1 MKNNRRSWRLSVMF
15 SLLVFLS
22 LTVTVALT
30 GMLAMVLFR
39 LGILSG
45 PNRGIVIFVVAT
57 VSVLVGTVLSK
68 YAGRHPLSAIS
79 AMSEATKEVAKGNF
93 DVVLDE
99 DSPIEELR
107 DMAHNF
113 NRMTKELAGTE
124 LLRSDFVE
132 NVSHEFKTPLSA
144 IEGYATLLQK
154 PGLGGE
160 KRTEYTGKILYNT
173 RRLSTLTSNI
183 LLLSRLENQELDIP
197 KETFCLDEQLR
208 EVILSQEEGWA
219 RKNLELEI
227 DLESADCRGN
237 RDLLAH
243 VWQNLLGNAVKFAP
257 ERGLVRVLLRREEN
271 RLRVSVADTGPG
283 MSGEVQ
289 RRVFEKFY
297 QGDPSRASQGNGLGL
312 ALAKRVVDL
321 HGGEIAV
328 SSKEGKG
335 TTFTVYLPLDA
346 AGAG

>member
-1 MKNNRRSWRLSVMF
+1 MEKSDRSWRLSAMF
-15 SLLVFLS
+15 SLLIFLS
-22 LTVTVALT
+22 LTITVALT
-30 GMLAMVLFR
+30 GALAMLLFH

-45 PNRGIVIFVVAT
+45 PNRGVVIFVVAA

-93 DVVLDE
+93 DVELDE
-99 DSPIEELR
+99 GSPIEELR
-107 DMAHNF
+107 DMAHSF

-154 PGLGGE
+154 PGLSEE
-160 KRTEYTGKILYNT
+160 KRAEYTGKILYNT

-197 KETFCLDEQLR
+197 RGTFCLDEQLR

-219 RKNLELEI
+219 GKDLELEV
-227 DLESADCRGN
+227 DLDSADYRGN
-237 RDLLAH
+237 RDLLAQ
-243 VWQNLLGNAVKFAP
+243 VWQNLLGNAVKFVP

-271 RLRVSVADTGPG
+271 RLRVSVVDTGPG

-321 HGGEIAV
+321 HGGEIVV

>member
-15 SLLVFLS
+15 SLLIFLS
-22 LTVTVALT
+22 LTITVALT
-30 GMLAMVLFR
+30 GALAMLLFR

-45 PNRGIVIFVVAT
+45 PNRGIVFFVVAA

-93 DVVLDE
+93 DVELDE
-99 DSPIEELR
+99 GSPIEELR
-107 DMAHNF
+107 DMAHSF

-154 PGLGGE
+154 PGLSEE
-160 KRTEYTGKILYNT
+160 KRAEYTGKILYNT

-197 KETFCLDEQLR
+197 RETFCLDEQLR

-219 RKNLELEI
+219 GKDLELEV
-227 DLESADCRGN
+227 DLDSADYRGN
-237 RDLLAH
+237 RDLLAQ
-243 VWQNLLGNAVKFAP
+243 VWQNLLGNAVKFVP

-321 HGGEIAV
+321 HGGEIIV

>member
-1 MKNNRRSWRLSVMF
+1 MEKSNRSWRLSAMF
-15 SLLVFLS
+15 SLLIFLS
-22 LTVTVALT
+22 LTITVALT
-30 GMLAMVLFR
+30 GALAMLLFH

-45 PNRGIVIFVVAT
+45 PNRGVVIFVVAA

-93 DVVLDE
+93 DVELDE

-107 DMAHNF
+107 DMAHSF

-154 PGLGGE
+154 PGLSEE
-160 KRTEYTGKILYNT
+160 KRAEYTGKILYNT

-197 KETFCLDEQLR
+197 RETFCLDEQLR

-219 RKNLELEI
+219 GKGLELEV
-227 DLESADCRGN
+227 DLDSADYRGN
-237 RDLLAH
+237 RDLLAQ
-243 VWQNLLGNAVKFAP
+243 VWQNLLGNAVKFVP

-271 RLRVSVADTGPG
+271 RLRVSVVDTGPG

-321 HGGEIAV
+321 HGGEIVV

>member
-1 MKNNRRSWRLSVMF
+1 MEKSNRSWRLSAMF
-15 SLLVFLS
+15 SLLIFLS
-22 LTVTVALT
+22 LTITVALT
-30 GMLAMVLFR
+30 GALAMLLFH

-45 PNRGIVIFVVAT
+45 PNRGVVIFVVAA

-93 DVVLDE
+93 DVELDE

-107 DMAHNF
+107 DMAHSF

-154 PGLGGE
+154 PGLSEE
-160 KRTEYTGKILYNT
+160 KRAEYTGKILYNT

-197 KETFCLDEQLR
+197 RETFCLDEQLR

-219 RKNLELEI
+219 GKDLELEV
-227 DLESADCRGN
+227 DLDSADYRGN
-237 RDLLAH
+237 RDLLAQ

-271 RLRVSVADTGPG
+271 RLRVSVVDTGPG

-321 HGGEIAV
+321 HGGEIVV

>member
-1 MKNNRRSWRLSVMF
+1 MEKSDRSWRLSAMF
-15 SLLVFLS
+15 SLLIFLS
-22 LTVTVALT
+22 LTITVALT
-30 GMLAMVLFR
+30 GALAMLLFH

-45 PNRGIVIFVVAT
+45 PNRGVVIFVVAA

-68 YAGRHPLSAIS
+68 FAGRHPLSAIS

-93 DVVLDE
+93 DVELDE
-99 DSPIEELR
+99 GSPIEELR
-107 DMAHNF
+107 DMAHSF

-154 PGLGGE
+154 PGLSEE
-160 KRTEYTGKILYNT
+160 KRAEYTGKILYNT

-197 KETFCLDEQLR
+197 RETFCLDEQLR

-219 RKNLELEI
+219 GKDLELEV
-227 DLESADCRGN
+227 DLDSADYRGN
-237 RDLLAH
+237 RDLLAQ
-243 VWQNLLGNAVKFAP
+243 VWQNLLGNAVKFVP

-271 RLRVSVADTGPG
+271 RLRVSVVDTGPG

-321 HGGEIAV
+321 HGGEIVV

>member
-1 MKNNRRSWRLSVMF
+1 MGKHDRSWRLSAMF
-15 SLLVFLS
+15 SLLIFLS
-22 LTVTVALT
+22 LTITVALT
-30 GMLAMVLFR
+30 GALAMLLFR

-45 PNRGIVIFVVAT
+45 PNRGLVIFVVAT
-57 VSVLVGTVLSK
+57 VSVLVGTLLSQF
-68 YAGRHPLSAIS
+68 AGRHPLSAIT

-93 DVVLDE
+93 DVTVAE
-99 DSPIEELR
+99 ESPIKELR
-107 DMAHNF
+107 DMAHSF

-154 PGLGGE
+154 PGLGE
-160 KRTEYTGKILYNT
+160 KKRAEYTGKILYNT

-197 KETFCLDEQLR
+197 RETFCLDEQLR
-208 EVILSQEEGWA
+208 EIILSQEEGWA
-219 RKNLELEI
+219 GKDLELEV
-227 DLESADCRGN
+227 DLDSADYRGN

-243 VWQNLLGNAVKFAP
+243 VWQNLLSNAVKFTP
-257 ERGLVRVLLRREEN
+257 ERGLIRVLLRRDEN
-271 RLRVSVADTGPG
+271 QLRVSVADTGPG
-283 MSGEVQ
+283 MSEEVQ
-289 RRVFEKFY
+289 RRIFEKFY
-297 QGDPSRASQGNGLGL
+297 QGDHSRASQGNGLGL

-335 TTFTVYLPLDA
+335 TSFTVYLPLDA
-346 AGAG
+346 KKVG

>member
-1 MKNNRRSWRLSVMF
+1 MGKRDRSWRLSVMF
-15 SLLVFLS
+15 SLLIFLS
-22 LTVTVALT
+22 LTITVALT
-30 GMLAMVLFR
+30 GALAMLLFR

-45 PNRGIVIFVVAT
+45 PNRGIVIFVVAA
-57 VSVLVGTVLSK
+57 VSVLVGTLLSQF
-68 YAGRHPLSAIS
+68 AGRHPLSAII

-93 DVVLDE
+93 DVTVAE
-99 DSPIEELR
+99 ESPIKELR
-107 DMAHNF
+107 DMAHSF

-154 PGLGGE
+154 PGLSEE
-160 KRTEYTGKILYNT
+160 KRAEYTGKILYNT

-197 KETFCLDEQLR
+197 RETFCLDEQLR

-219 RKNLELEI
+219 GKYLELEV
-227 DLESADCRGN
+227 DLDSADYRGN

-243 VWQNLLGNAVKFAP
+243 VWQNLLSNAVRFTP
-257 ERGLVRVLLRREEN
+257 ERGLIRVLLRRDEN

-283 MSGEVQ
+283 MSEEIQ

-297 QGDPSRASQGNGLGL
+297 QGDRSRASQGNGLGL

-321 HGGEIAV
+321 HGGEIIV

>member
-1 MKNNRRSWRLSVMF
+1 MEKSDRSWRLSAMF
-15 SLLVFLS
+15 SLLIFLS
-22 LTVTVALT
+22 LTITVALT
-30 GMLAMVLFR
+30 GALAMLLFH
-39 LGILSG
+39 LGILSV
-45 PNRGIVIFVVAT
+45 PNRGVVIFVVAA

-93 DVVLDE
+93 DVAVAE
-99 DSPIEELR
+99 ESPIRELR

-154 PGLGGE
+154 PGLSEE
-160 KRTEYTGKILYNT
+160 KRAEYTGKILYNT

-197 KETFCLDEQLR
+197 RETFCLDEQLR

-219 RKNLELEI
+219 GKGLELEV
-227 DLESADCRGN
+227 DLDSADYRGN
-237 RDLLAH
+237 RDLLAQ
-243 VWQNLLGNAVKFAP
+243 VWQNLLGNAVKFVP
-257 ERGLVRVLLRREEN
+257 ERGLVRVLLRREAN
-271 RLRVSVADTGPG
+271 RLRVSVVDTGPG

-321 HGGEIAV
+321 HGGEIVV

>member
-335 TTFTVYLPLDA
+335 TTFTVYLPLDVEE
-346 AGAG
+346 AG

>member
-1 MKNNRRSWRLSVMF
+1 MEKSNRSWRLSAMF
-15 SLLVFLS
+15 SLLIFLS
-22 LTVTVALT
+22 LTITVALT
-30 GMLAMVLFR
+30 GALAMLLFH

-45 PNRGIVIFVVAT
+45 PNRGVVIFVVAA

-93 DVVLDE
+93 DVAVAE
-99 DSPIEELR
+99 ESPIRELR

-154 PGLGGE
+154 PGLSEE
-160 KRTEYTGKILYNT
+160 KRAEYTGKILYNT

-197 KETFCLDEQLR
+197 RETFCLDEQLR

-219 RKNLELEI
+219 GKGLELEV
-227 DLESADCRGN
+227 DLDSADYRGN
-237 RDLLAH
+237 RDLLAQ
-243 VWQNLLGNAVKFAP
+243 VWQNLLGNAVKFVP

-321 HGGEIAV
+321 HGGEIVV

>member
-1 MKNNRRSWRLSVMF
+1 MEKSNRSWRLSAMF
-15 SLLVFLS
+15 SLLIFLS
-22 LTVTVALT
+22 LTITVALT
-30 GMLAMVLFR
+30 GALAMLLFH

-45 PNRGIVIFVVAT
+45 PNRGVVIFVVAA

-93 DVVLDE
+93 DVELDE

-107 DMAHNF
+107 DMAHSF

-154 PGLGGE
+154 PGLSEE
-160 KRTEYTGKILYNT
+160 KRAEYTGKILYNT

-197 KETFCLDEQLR
+197 RETFCLDEQLR

-219 RKNLELEI
+219 GKDLELEV
-227 DLESADCRGN
+227 DLDSADYRGN
-237 RDLLAH
+237 RDLLAQ
-243 VWQNLLGNAVKFAP
+243 VWQNLLGNAVKFVP

-271 RLRVSVADTGPG
+271 RLRVSVVDTGPG

-321 HGGEIAV
+321 HGGEIVV

>member
-1 MKNNRRSWRLSVMF
+1 MEKSNRSWRLSAMF
-15 SLLVFLS
+15 SLLIFLS
-22 LTVTVALT
+22 LTITVALT
-30 GMLAMVLFR
+30 GALAMLLFH

-45 PNRGIVIFVVAT
+45 PNRGVVIFVVAA

-93 DVVLDE
+93 DVAVAE
-99 DSPIEELR
+99 ESPIRELR

-154 PGLGGE
+154 PGLSEE
-160 KRTEYTGKILYNT
+160 KRAEYTGKILYNT

-197 KETFCLDEQLR
+197 RETFCLDEQLR

-219 RKNLELEI
+219 GKDLELEV
-227 DLESADCRGN
+227 DLDSADYRGN
-237 RDLLAH
+237 RDLLAQ
-243 VWQNLLGNAVKFAP
+243 VWQNLLGNAVKFVP
-257 ERGLVRVLLRREEN
+257 ERGLVRVLLRREAN
-271 RLRVSVADTGPG
+271 RLRVSVVDTGPG

-321 HGGEIAV
+321 HGGEIVV

>member
-1 MKNNRRSWRLSVMF
+1 MEKSNRSWRLSAMF
-15 SLLVFLS
+15 SLLIFLS
-22 LTVTVALT
+22 LTITVALT
-30 GMLAMVLFR
+30 GALAMLLFH

-45 PNRGIVIFVVAT
+45 PNRGVVIFVVAA

-93 DVVLDE
+93 DVELDE
-99 DSPIEELR
+99 GSPIEELR
-107 DMAHNF
+107 DMAHSF

-154 PGLGGE
+154 PGLSEE
-160 KRTEYTGKILYNT
+160 KRAEYTGKILYNT

-197 KETFCLDEQLR
+197 RETFCLDEQLR

-219 RKNLELEI
+219 GKDLELEV
-227 DLESADCRGN
+227 DLDSADYRGN
-237 RDLLAH
+237 RDLLAQ
-243 VWQNLLGNAVKFAP
+243 VWQNLLGNAVKFVP

-271 RLRVSVADTGPG
+271 RLRVSVVDTGPG

-321 HGGEIAV
+321 HGGEIVV

>member
-1 MKNNRRSWRLSVMF
+1 MEKSNHSWRLSAMF
-15 SLLVFLS
+15 SLLSFLS
-22 LTVTVALT
+22 LTITVALT
-30 GMLAMVLFR
+30 GALAMLLFH

-45 PNRGIVIFVVAT
+45 PNRGVVIFVVAA

-93 DVVLDE
+93 DVELDE

-107 DMAHNF
+107 DMAHSF

-154 PGLGGE
+154 PGLSEE
-160 KRTEYTGKILYNT
+160 KRAEYTGKIPYNT

-197 KETFCLDEQLR
+197 RETFCLDEQLR

-219 RKNLELEI
+219 GKDLELEV
-227 DLESADCRGN
+227 DLDSADYRGN
-237 RDLLAH
+237 RDLLAQ
-243 VWQNLLGNAVKFAP
+243 VWQNLLGNAVKFVP

-321 HGGEIAV
+321 HRGEIVV

>member
-1 MKNNRRSWRLSVMF
+1 MEKSDRSWRLSAMF
-15 SLLVFLS
+15 SLLIFLS
-22 LTVTVALT
+22 LTITVALT
-30 GMLAMVLFR
+30 GALAMLLFH

-45 PNRGIVIFVVAT
+45 PNRGVVIFVVAA

-93 DVVLDE
+93 DVAVAE
-99 DSPIEELR
+99 ESPIRELR

-154 PGLGGE
+154 PGLSEE
-160 KRTEYTGKILYNT
+160 KRAEYTGKILYNT

-197 KETFCLDEQLR
+197 RETFCLDEQLR

-219 RKNLELEI
+219 GKGLELEV
-227 DLESADCRGN
+227 DLDSADYRGN
-237 RDLLAH
+237 RDLLAQ
-243 VWQNLLGNAVKFAP
+243 VWQNLLGNAVKFVP
-257 ERGLVRVLLRREEN
+257 ERGLVRVLLRREAN
-271 RLRVSVADTGPG
+271 RLRVSVVDTGPG

-321 HGGEIAV
+321 HGGEIVV

>member
-1 MKNNRRSWRLSVMF
+1 MEKSNRSWRLSAMF
-15 SLLVFLS
+15 SLLIFLS
-22 LTVTVALT
+22 LTITVALT
-30 GMLAMVLFR
+30 GALAMLLFH

-45 PNRGIVIFVVAT
+45 PNRGVVIFVVAA
-57 VSVLVGTVLSK
+57 VSILVGTVLSK

-93 DVVLDE
+93 DVELDE

-107 DMAHNF
+107 DMAHSF

-154 PGLGGE
+154 PGLSEE
-160 KRTEYTGKILYNT
+160 KRAEYTGKILYNT

-197 KETFCLDEQLR
+197 RETFCLDEQLR
-208 EVILSQEEGWA
+208 EVILSQEEGWVG
-219 RKNLELEI
+219 KGLELEV
-227 DLESADCRGN
+227 DLDSADYRGN
-237 RDLLAH
+237 RDLLAQ
-243 VWQNLLGNAVKFAP
+243 VWQNLLGNAVKFVP

-271 RLRVSVADTGPG
+271 RLRVSVVDTGPG

-297 QGDPSRASQGNGLGL
+297 QGDPSRGSQGNGLGL
-312 ALAKRVVDL
+312 VLAKRVVDL
-321 HGGEIAV
+321 HGGEIVV

-335 TTFTVYLPLDA
+335 TTFTVYLPLDS

>member
-1 MKNNRRSWRLSVMF
+1 MEKSDRSWRLSAMF
-15 SLLVFLS
+15 SLLIFLS
-22 LTVTVALT
+22 LTITVALT
-30 GMLAMVLFR
+30 GALAMLLFH

-45 PNRGIVIFVVAT
+45 PNRGVVIFVVAA

-93 DVVLDE
+93 DVAVAE
-99 DSPIEELR
+99 ESPIRELR

-154 PGLGGE
+154 PGLSEE
-160 KRTEYTGKILYNT
+160 KRAEYTGKILYNT

-197 KETFCLDEQLR
+197 RETFCLDEQLR

-219 RKNLELEI
+219 GKDLELEV
-227 DLESADCRGN
+227 DLDSADYRGN
-237 RDLLAH
+237 RDLLAQ
-243 VWQNLLGNAVKFAP
+243 VWQNLLGNAVKFVP
-257 ERGLVRVLLRREEN
+257 ERGLVRVLLRREAN
-271 RLRVSVADTGPG
+271 RLRVSVVDTGPG

-321 HGGEIAV
+321 HGGEIVV

>member
-1 MKNNRRSWRLSVMF
+1 MF

-335 TTFTVYLPLDA
+335 TTFTVYLPLDVEE
-346 AGAG
+346 AG

>member
-1 MKNNRRSWRLSVMF
+1 MEKSNRSWRLSAMF
-15 SLLVFLS
+15 SLLIFLS
-22 LTVTVALT
+22 LTITVALT
-30 GMLAMVLFR
+30 GALAMLLFH

-45 PNRGIVIFVVAT
+45 PNRGVVIFVVAA

-68 YAGRHPLSAIS
+68 FAGRHPLSAIS

-93 DVVLDE
+93 DVELDE

-107 DMAHNF
+107 DMAHSF

-154 PGLGGE
+154 PGLSEE
-160 KRTEYTGKILYNT
+160 KRAEYTGKILYNT

-197 KETFCLDEQLR
+197 RETFCLDEQLR

-219 RKNLELEI
+219 GKDLELEV
-227 DLESADCRGN
+227 DLDSADYRGN
-237 RDLLAH
+237 RDLLAQ

-271 RLRVSVADTGPG
+271 RLRVSVVDTGPG

-321 HGGEIAV
+321 HGGEIVV

>member
-1 MKNNRRSWRLSVMF
+1 MEKSNRSWRLSAMF
-15 SLLVFLS
+15 SLLIFLS
-22 LTVTVALT
+22 LTITVALT
-30 GMLAMVLFR
+30 GALAMLLFH

-45 PNRGIVIFVVAT
+45 PNRGGVIFVVAA
-57 VSVLVGTVLSK
+57 VSILVGTQLSK
-68 YAGRHPLSAIS
+68 FAGRHPLTAI
-79 AMSEATKEVAKGNF
+79 AALSEATKEVAKGNF
-93 DVVLDE
+93 DVAVAE
-99 DSPIEELR
+99 ESPIKELR
-107 DMAHNF
+107 DMAHSF

-154 PGLGGE
+154 PGLSEE
-160 KRTEYTGKILYNT
+160 KRAEYTGKILYNT

-197 KETFCLDEQLR
+197 RETFCLDEQLR

-219 RKNLELEI
+219 GKDLELEV
-227 DLESADCRGN
+227 DLDSADYRGN
-237 RDLLAH
+237 RDLLAQ
-243 VWQNLLGNAVKFAP
+243 VWQNLLGNAVKFVP
-257 ERGLVRVLLRREEN
+257 ERGLVRVLLRREES
-271 RLRVSVADTGPG
+271 RLRVSVVDTGPG

-321 HGGEIAV
+321 HGGEIVV

>member
-1 MKNNRRSWRLSVMF
+1 MEKSDRSWRLSAMF
-15 SLLVFLS
+15 SLLIFLS
-22 LTVTVALT
+22 LTITVALT
-30 GMLAMVLFR
+30 GALAMLLFH

-45 PNRGIVIFVVAT
+45 PNRGVVIFVVAA

-93 DVVLDE
+93 DVAVAE
-99 DSPIEELR
+99 ESPIRELR

-154 PGLGGE
+154 PGLSEE
-160 KRTEYTGKILYNT
+160 KRAEYTGKILYNT

-197 KETFCLDEQLR
+197 RETFCLDEQLR

-219 RKNLELEI
+219 GKGLELEV
-227 DLESADCRGN
+227 DLDSADYRGN
-237 RDLLAH
+237 RDLLAQ
-243 VWQNLLGNAVKFAP
+243 VWQNLLGNAVKFVP

-271 RLRVSVADTGPG
+271 RLRVSVVDTGPG

-321 HGGEIAV
+321 HGGEIVV

>member
-1 MKNNRRSWRLSVMF
+1 MEKSNRSWRLSAMF
-15 SLLVFLS
+15 SLLIFLS
-22 LTVTVALT
+22 LTITVALT
-30 GMLAMVLFR
+30 GALAMLLFH

-45 PNRGIVIFVVAT
+45 PNRGVVIFVVAA
-57 VSVLVGTVLSK
+57 VSILVGTQLSK
-68 YAGRHPLSAIS
+68 FAGRHPLTAI
-79 AMSEATKEVAKGNF
+79 AALSEATKEVAKGNF
-93 DVVLDE
+93 DVAVAE
-99 DSPIEELR
+99 ESPIKELR
-107 DMAHNF
+107 DMAHSF

-154 PGLGGE
+154 PGLSEE
-160 KRTEYTGKILYNT
+160 KRAEYTGKILYNT

-197 KETFCLDEQLR
+197 RETFCLDEQLR

-219 RKNLELEI
+219 GKDLELEV
-227 DLESADCRGN
+227 DLDSADYRGN
-237 RDLLAH
+237 RDLLAQ
-243 VWQNLLGNAVKFAP
+243 VWQNLLGNAVKFVP

-271 RLRVSVADTGPG
+271 RLQVSVADTGPG

-289 RRVFEKFY
+289 RRIFEKFY

-321 HGGEIAV
+321 HGGEIVV

>member
-1 MKNNRRSWRLSVMF
+1 MEKSDRSWRLSAMF
-15 SLLVFLS
+15 SLLIFLS
-22 LTVTVALT
+22 LTITVALT
-30 GMLAMVLFR
+30 GALAMLLFH

-45 PNRGIVIFVVAT
+45 PNRGVVIFVVAA

-93 DVVLDE
+93 DVAVAE
-99 DSPIEELR
+99 ESPIRELR

-154 PGLGGE
+154 PGLSEE
-160 KRTEYTGKILYNT
+160 KRAEYTGKILYNT

-197 KETFCLDEQLR
+197 RETFCLDEQLR

-219 RKNLELEI
+219 GKGLELEV
-227 DLESADCRGN
+227 DLDSADYRGN
-237 RDLLAH
+237 RDLLAQ
-243 VWQNLLGNAVKFAP
+243 VWQNLLGNAVKFVP

-321 HGGEIAV
+321 HGGEIVV